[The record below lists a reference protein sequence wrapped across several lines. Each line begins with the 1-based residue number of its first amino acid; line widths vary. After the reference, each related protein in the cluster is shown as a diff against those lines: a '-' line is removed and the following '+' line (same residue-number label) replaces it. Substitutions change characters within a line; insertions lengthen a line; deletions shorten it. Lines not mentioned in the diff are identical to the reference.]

1 MSHPFHSLLP
11 VHLQMELRAATLS
24 NLDYTIKS
32 VQETNPRFF
41 HNKDTLNSRVFF
53 HQPRGKLEGG
63 TFIHAAPARIYEE
76 KK

>member
-1 MSHPFHSLLP
+1 M
-11 VHLQMELRAATLS
+11 LRAATPS

-41 HNKDTLNSRVFF
+41 HNKDTLGNRVFF
-53 HQPRGKLEGG
+53 DEPRGKIEGG
-63 TFIHAAPARIYEE
+63 TFIHAAPTKVYAE